1 MNIDNISKIVGI
13 VVSIATIINA
23 ISKGERNNKLI
34 ERYFDEVLSVYVKER
49 KENVGIDPV
58 IFIRERFDIND
69 YFIPS
74 YIFYLVDKFDEERL
88 HKVLM
93 NDYRVNFPNKRNL
106 INSGIVSMLL
116 IILMIAINVYLAVA
130 ILSFLSAVLMYL
142 LSVIDIIFSTGMNS
156 SKDLIYAT
164 CLLIFS
170 GIIGVAYVYFAY
182 DFTTD
187 DYTLMNNQMEKKINK
202 KVKYFNQES
211 IVYNFFNRGDDYYI
225 N

>member
-93 NDYRVNFPNKRNL
+93 NDYRANFPNKRNL

-116 IILMIAINVYLAVA
+116 IILMIAINIYLAVA

-142 LSVIDIIFSTGMNS
+142 LSVIDIIFSTDMNS
-156 SKDLIYAT
+156 SKDLIYST

>member
-116 IILMIAINVYLAVA
+116 IILMIAINIYLAVA
-130 ILSFLSAVLMYL
+130 ILSFLSAVLIYL
-142 LSVIDIIFSTGMNS
+142 LSVIDIIFSTDMNS